1 MLKATN
7 VNGVYDTDPKEN
19 PKAKKFENLTF
30 DDAINQNLQVMDQT
44 ALAFAE
50 IIIYKLEYSMLMKR
64 TDLKKQYLG
73 RNRYIT

>member
-44 ALAFAE
+44 ALFFCRDNLQVRVFNADEKDGFEKA
-50 IIIYKLEYSMLMKR
+50 ISG
-64 TDLKKQYLG
+64 KK
-73 RNRYIT
+73 

>member
-30 DDAINQNLQVMDQT
+30 DDAI
-44 ALAFAE
+44 
-50 IIIYKLEYSMLMKR
+50 
-64 TDLKKQYLG
+64 
-73 RNRYIT
+73 